1 MVIKVDHPKDHPD
14 VKETEKAIKKD
25 REKTK
30 EKFPILSKIIPGATG
45 NPKKDK
51 EKAKRIVDSLQT
63 IGAKKMSA
71 SEGSFS
77 KGGRATLRGG
87 GICKKGMNPKARGRN
102 S

>member
-1 MVIKVDHPKDHPD
+1 MAIKVDHPKDHPD
-14 VKETEKAIKKD
+14 VKKTEKSIKKE
-25 REKTK
+25 RKETK
-30 EKFPILSKIIPGATG
+30 EKFPTLSKIFGTG